1 MTLCT
6 SSANQLSLSSE
17 LAAAGVVTPNA
28 ISEEVVAQLVVM
40 RRQSHG
46 NQSRMQVGVRLESP
60 SRV

>member
-28 ISEEVVAQLVVM
+28 ISEEVVA
-40 RRQSHG
+40 
-46 NQSRMQVGVRLESP
+46 
-60 SRV
+60 